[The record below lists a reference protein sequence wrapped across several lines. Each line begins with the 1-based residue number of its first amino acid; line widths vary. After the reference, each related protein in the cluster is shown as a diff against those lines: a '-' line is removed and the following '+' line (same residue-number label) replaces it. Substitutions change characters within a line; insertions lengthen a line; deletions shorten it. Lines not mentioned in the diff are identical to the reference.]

1 MTTVLFVSIFQ
12 TFSEILTAGIAITAF
27 SLLIYALTFNL
38 RDRVARS
45 FAFIMACVVIVF
57 AGEALG
63 SVSTSLTMASSWLRL
78 QWVGLVFIPAAYLH
92 FSDALL
98 ETTGQPSRGR
108 RRWLVRWTYLIA
120 LGFLLALPSSLLVG
134 DVVSSTRGTLRFE
147 RTPLTWVFV
156 LFYAVGVS
164 WAWANLL
171 RAYRRT
177 ITATSLR
184 RMRYLLT
191 GAIAPALGSFP
202 FLIFGAGFSDRYPTV
217 FWLGTIASNMVVF
230 VFLVAMA
237 YSVAFFGVS
246 WPDRVVKRR
255 LAKWLMRGPVTA
267 FVVLG
272 ITTLVRRAE
281 QFFGL
286 PETIVVPVVM
296 AMSILLMEHWIS
308 LAAPV
313 WERWLFNPGDQDDL
327 RLLQTLEERLLT
339 TSDLRQFLEG
349 ILAAVCDQFQV
360 NTAFIA
366 ATGELGVEVLVT
378 MGQNLPEDLSENIL
392 EMAAIRESDQELFTW
407 GDYWLVPLHASG
419 DAPLLGLLG
428 VLRTPDQA
436 FIDDLPENALLLAE
450 RAALAL
456 EDRRDQQQVFSSLK
470 NLSSQIE
477 YLQRL
482 RAASRY
488 DRMGALSPTEQLPEP
503 VDLPQSVKDALSHYW
518 GGPKLSK
525 SPLMRLRIVQRAV
538 EAHEGN
544 PSNALRAILKEAIER
559 VRPEGERRFT
569 AEWILYNILEL
580 KFMQGR
586 KVREVAL
593 RLAMSEADLYRKQRV
608 AIEAV
613 SHAIEEM
620 EHQAQEEDFSVS
632 PAPQTSHRGTNP
644 VNSSMH

>member
-1 MTTVLFVSIFQ
+1 MALFISVLL
-12 TFSEILTAGIAITAF
+12 TFADVLTAGIAITAF

-45 FAFIMACVVIVF
+45 FAFIMACVVVVF
-57 AGEALG
+57 AGEALSG
-63 SVSTSLTMASSWLRL
+63 VTNDMNMAALWLRL
-78 QWVGLVFIPAAYLH
+78 QWVGLVFIPATYLH

-108 RRWLVRWTYLIA
+108 RRVLYRLTYLIA
-120 LGFLLALPSSLLVG
+120 LGFLLLLPTSWLVG
-134 DVVSSTRGTLRFE
+134 DVVVGARGALRFE

-156 LFYAVGVS
+156 LFYIGGLI
-164 WAWANLL
+164 WAWVNLW

-177 ITATSLR
+177 VTATGLR

-202 FLIFGAGFSDRYPTV
+202 YLMFGAGFAGTYPAV
-217 FWLGTIASNMVVF
+217 FWLATVFTNIVVF
-230 VFLVAMA
+230 IFLVAMA
-237 YSVAFFGVS
+237 YAVAFFGVS

-267 FVVLG
+267 FMVLG
-272 ITTLVRRAE
+272 VTTFVRRTE
-281 QFFGL
+281 QFLGV
-286 PETIVVPVVM
+286 PETVLVPM
-296 AMSILLMEHWIS
+296 AMALTILLMEHWIS
-308 LAAPV
+308 LAAPL

-327 RLLQTLEERLLT
+327 RLLQNLEERVLT
-339 TSDLRQFLEG
+339 TGDLRQFLEG

-360 NTAFIA
+360 QTAFIA
-366 ATGELGVEVLVT
+366 ATGEPGVEVLLT
-378 MGQNLPEDLSENIL
+378 MGGDLPEDLSKNIL
-392 EMAAIRESDQELFTW
+392 ELANTDTGDHDLFSW
-407 GDYWLVPLHASG
+407 GDYLLIPLRPRE
-419 DAPLLGLLG
+419 DDQILGLIG
-428 VLRTPDQA
+428 VRTAHAIGDELPDG
-436 FIDDLPENALLLAE
+436 IRLLAE

-456 EDRRDQQQVFSSLK
+456 EDRRDQQQVFTSLK
-470 NLSSQIE
+470 SLSPQVE

-488 DRMGALSPTEQLPEP
+488 DRAGALAPSEDLPEP
-503 VDLPQSVKDALSHYW
+503 VDLPQAVKDALSHYW
-518 GGPKLSK
+518 GGPKLSQ

-538 EAHEGN
+538 EDHEGN
-544 PSNALRAILKEAIER
+544 PTNALRAILKEAMER
-559 VRPEGERRFT
+559 VRPDGERRFT
-569 AEWILYNILEL
+569 GEWILYNILEL

-613 SHAIEEM
+613 AQAIEEM
-620 EHQAQEEDFSVS
+620 ERQAQEIEQET
-632 PAPQTSHRGTNP
+632 AYAQ
-644 VNSSMH
+644 

>member
-1 MTTVLFVSIFQ
+1 MALFISFLQ
-12 TFSEILTAGIAITAF
+12 TLSDVLTAGIAITAF

-45 FAFIMACVVIVF
+45 FAFIMACVVVVF
-57 AGEALG
+57 AGEALSG
-63 SVSTSLTMASSWLRL
+63 VTTDLEMAGHWLRI
-78 QWVGLVFIPAAYLH
+78 QWVGLVFIPATYLH

-98 ETTGQPSRGR
+98 ETTGRPSRGR
-108 RRWLVRWTYLIA
+108 RRILYRLTYLIA
-120 LGFLLALPSSLLVG
+120 LGFLLLLPTNWLVG
-134 DVVSSTRGTLRFE
+134 DVTVGTRGALRFE

-156 LFYAVGVS
+156 AFYVIGVA
-164 WAWANLL
+164 WAWVNLW

-177 ITATSLR
+177 VTATGLR

-191 GAIAPALGSFP
+191 GAVAPALGSFP
-202 FLIFGAGFSDRYPTV
+202 YLMFGAAFAGTFPII
-217 FWLGTIASNMVVF
+217 FWLTTIFTNVVVF
-230 VFLVAMA
+230 IFLVAMA
-237 YSVAFFGVS
+237 YAVAFFGVS

-267 FVVLG
+267 FLVLG
-272 ITTLVRRAE
+272 VTTFMRRTE

-286 PETIVVPVVM
+286 PDTVVVPIAM
-296 AMSILLMEHWIS
+296 ALTILLMEHSIS
-308 LAAPV
+308 LVAPL

-327 RLLQTLEERLLT
+327 RLLQTLEERVLT
-339 TSDLRQFLEG
+339 TGDLRQFLEG

-360 NTAFIA
+360 QTAFIA
-366 ATGELGVEVLVT
+366 VTGETGVEALLT
-378 MGQNLPEDLSENIL
+378 TGGELPEDLSKNIL
-392 EMAAIRESDQELFTW
+392 EIATQEPGEWDLFSW
-407 GDYWLVPLHASG
+407 GNYLLIPLRPA
-419 DAPLLGLLG
+419 DDVQLLGLIG
-428 VLRTPDQA
+428 VLIPYEA
-436 FIDDLPENALLLAE
+436 GNELPEGVRLLAE

-456 EDRRDQQQVFSSLK
+456 EDRRDQQQVFTSLK
-470 NLSSQIE
+470 NLSPQVE

-488 DRMGALSPTEQLPEP
+488 DRAGVLSQTEDLPEP

-518 GGPKLSK
+518 GGPKLSQ
-525 SPLMRLRIVQRAV
+525 SPLMRLRVVQRAL
-538 EAHEGN
+538 EEHEGN

-569 AEWILYNILEL
+569 GEWILYNILEL

-586 KVREVAL
+586 KVREVAM

-613 SHAIEEM
+613 AQAIEEM
-620 EHQAQEEDFSVS
+620 ERQVQEAEEEAELV
-632 PAPQTSHRGTNP
+632 G
-644 VNSSMH
+644 

>member
-1 MTTVLFVSIFQ
+1 MALFISILL
-12 TFSEILTAGIAITAF
+12 TFSDVLTAGIAITAF
-27 SLLIYALTFNL
+27 SLLLYALTFNL

-45 FAFIMACVVIVF
+45 FAFIMACVVVVF
-57 AGEALG
+57 AGEALSG
-63 SVSTSLTMASSWLRL
+63 VTTDLTMAGLWLRL
-78 QWVGLVFIPAAYLH
+78 QWVGLVFIPATYLH

-98 ETTGQPSRGR
+98 ETTGRPSRGR
-108 RRWLVRWTYLIA
+108 RRLVYRLTYLIA
-120 LGFLLALPSSLLVG
+120 LGFLLILPTSWLVG
-134 DVVSSTRGTLRFE
+134 DVVVGTRGALRFE

-156 LFYAVGVS
+156 AFYGFGLL
-164 WAWANLL
+164 WAWINFV

-177 ITATSLR
+177 VTATGTR

-202 FLIFGAGFSDRYPTV
+202 YLMFGAGFAGVYPAV
-217 FWLGTIASNMVVF
+217 FWLATIFTNSVVF

-267 FVVLG
+267 FIVLG
-272 ITTLVRRAE
+272 VTTFVRRTE
-281 QFFGL
+281 QFLGL
-286 PETIVVPVVM
+286 PETVLVPIAM
-296 AMSILLMEHWIS
+296 ALTILLMEHWVS
-308 LAAPV
+308 LAAPL
-313 WERWLFNPGDQDDL
+313 WERWLFNPGDQDEL
-327 RLLQTLEERLLT
+327 RLLQTLEARVLT
-339 TSDLRQFLEG
+339 TGDLRQFLEG

-360 NTAFIA
+360 QTAFIA
-366 ATGELGVEVLVT
+366 ETGATGVDVLLT
-378 MGQNLPEDLSENIL
+378 MGDPLPEDLSQNIL
-392 EMAAIRESDQELFTW
+392 ELSTMDTGDHELFTW
-407 GDYWLVPLHASG
+407 GDFLLIPLRPSEAS
-419 DAPLLGLLG
+419 PLLGLIG
-428 VLRTPDQA
+428 VQVA
-436 FIDDLPENALLLAE
+436 FETGNDLPDGVRLLAQ

-456 EDRRDQQQVFSSLK
+456 EDRRDQQQVFASLK
-470 NLSSQIE
+470 NLSPQVE

-488 DRMGALSPTEQLPEP
+488 DRAGALALTEDLPEA

-518 GGPKLSK
+518 GGPKLSQ

-538 EAHEGN
+538 EDHEGN

-586 KVREVAL
+586 KVREVAM

-608 AIEAV
+608 ALEAV
-613 SHAIEEM
+613 AQAIEEM
-620 EHQAQEEDFSVS
+620 ERQAVEEEQDPYPEKANQLVI
-632 PAPQTSHRGTNP
+632 
-644 VNSSMH
+644 V